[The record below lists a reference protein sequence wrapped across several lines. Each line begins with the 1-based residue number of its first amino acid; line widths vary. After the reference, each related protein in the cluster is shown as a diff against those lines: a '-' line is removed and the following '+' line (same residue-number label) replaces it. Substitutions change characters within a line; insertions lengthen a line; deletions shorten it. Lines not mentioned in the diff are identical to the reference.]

1 MADPKL
7 ELRLTA
13 DGSGLTGTLRTASG
27 ELREFAASAGK
38 AGTQGVVSGAA
49 IEKSWSSAGAAIGGT
64 VAATQLYADES
75 SLVIVRNGGIGK
87 SARALAEAQGL
98 VTFASIEQRQ
108 AMMAEGVAS
117 RAKVAI
123 EMQAIAA
130 AEETAAATGVVTA
143 VTRVG
148 TAALR
153 ENTVA
158 QEANAVS
165 SRTSYEL
172 GVLLSEGASGNFS
185 RAKRS
190 VAALGNSSGLLA
202 AAFTGVGAAV
212 LSVVAVIGGALTMF
226 VKGTA
231 EIDDFNK
238 ALIATD
244 GFAGLTGAELVA
256 LTTKLGTANGHFGD
270 TQKALTELV
279 NAGKLSG
286 DALVQ
291 AAQGAIDFATLTG
304 KAIDDGVAAF
314 DRLAQDPVKNVVA
327 MNDQLHFLTVAVYE
341 HIVALEKQGDTEG
354 AVALATKTMAD
365 ALANRVAE
373 YKKNQ
378 DVISGG
384 WDEIKRSI
392 GGAIDAAKTFVAN
405 GAHPIDALA
414 NYASAF
420 TSSLFNGTSIDAELA
435 AQQKLKLGAD
445 GLTAASK
452 AQAAADTAATI
463 AAEQRSDHL
472 IASYDKQ
479 AEKLAK
485 IKQEAQDL
493 FTIFQHGGTL
503 PAGVNFNGP
512 FSDQPQGPGWDAIV
526 AGINGKPIVDADKA
540 ANALAKALNGLAK
553 AEKALDDQLDH
564 LRGTVSAA
572 AEAQAEF
579 DKGTRQLETNAIALA
594 IAGGDVDEI
603 IKKWREGEALLNAAL
618 VKSNAEI
625 AKRNQLTNGNKDLIA
640 QLTQQR
646 ERIAGLTAAQINYNA
661 RVREAHTLAEQAAN
675 DGVAADAIAAGL
687 ADRLTQLAEI
697 RDNEPVVS
705 LVEQFGSKSEYDQL
719 VENLGRVEEAMI
731 KAMNPE
737 QLAAYFAA
745 LKLAGVNI
753 KKTMEEINMSLLGQG
768 ISSLQKFAKEGTVAY
783 TALGIAQDILAY
795 KAAITAI
802 ATQGGGDP
810 YTAFARI
817 AAMIAL
823 MASIGIRVGGG
834 GGGAPS
840 AQSAEVRQQTQGTG
854 SVLGDSTAKSESILK
869 ATEITANAT
878 QQLVGLNRGM
888 LIALQALQSAL
899 GAAGGSLARGA
910 GDAAFPGLQSADH
923 GILDTL
929 DPGPIGNSARTL
941 VFGGSQ
947 SVIDQGIVIAGG
959 TLGDMLN
966 KIVVGAYQT
975 IHTSGGWFSDGSNST
990 QLGGVSDEFSKQF
1003 GLVIKSIA
1011 DTVRAGA
1018 LALGLLPADVE
1029 AAIASFKVEEIK
1041 ISLQGL
1047 SAADQQAA
1055 LEAVFSKLF
1064 DGLAGAVVPFI
1075 GQFQQVGEG
1084 LGETLIRVATE
1095 VQVTQEAFKQL
1106 GITVDEVDPEKFAQ
1120 ISDALVTAAGGLDA
1134 FISGLQSFV
1143 EHFAPEG
1150 HQFEVDSAALTSAF
1164 AQVGLA
1170 VPATRDG
1177 MWELMQSLDATTE
1190 AGRAQIAT
1198 LLRLAG
1204 VSDEYYTELDKQAK
1218 PLRDLFISI
1227 GLLTGGLSNLGNA
1240 IVAIKTQEKQGIDAA
1255 NALAIAQGREGASTF
1270 QIAQIHDWA
1279 SKQIAAAI
1287 RRIAQETQDLKAQL
1301 YGGIG
1306 GTLGEI
1312 NAQIAAIEGQ
1322 SAGATNA
1329 IGGVA
1334 QASNDLFQQWR
1345 DGIKSLSDYLN
1356 QSLFGDLSPLNPE
1369 QQLAAAQSQLD
1380 TAIAAA
1386 SGGDATALAS
1396 LPQLMDQFA
1405 QLLHDS
1411 TASGGDYNGTITN
1424 YQAQLRA
1431 LLGMQGPADLGGQGT
1446 GGGGGAVTVVA
1457 SPELQA
1463 LYEARDAAL
1472 AQQETEHRA
1481 ILAQQLAQNLH
1492 DLAVLTRTPILDMI
1506 DLQGVA
1512 LDKLATDMGVDLTNL
1527 TGASVLALGNMATTL
1542 GLSLGDLT
1550 TALGLNL
1557 TDLGAGVT
1565 ELTTRLGID
1574 LSNLTVSSTETLAE
1588 LATSLGADVTDL
1600 AQSVGV
1606 DLGSLADAQSLLNQA
1621 LGDTIDQLPDGTRD
1635 QLQPLFDAIASAT
1648 TEADA
1653 NAAIQALE
1661 DQVNLLGGDT
1671 ATALAPY
1678 LADVFPPDALDQ
1690 LDYLG
1695 DLQDIGHDQ
1704 LDVLKDI
1711 ARGLDVPGYAVGTG
1725 YVPQTGLA
1733 LIHQGEA
1740 VIPAPMATWMRSNG
1754 LPMARGA
1761 SNDGNASV
1769 VAELRQ
1775 LRVEVAQL
1783 RTENNAVVRDSTDA
1797 LRTEGDKARR
1807 QREEIARQQTDLVR
1821 SRNYG

>member
-27 ELREFAASAGK
+27 ELREFAASAEK
-38 AGTQGVVSGAA
+38 AGTQGGVSGAA
-49 IEKSWSSAGAAIGGT
+49 VEKSWLSAGAVIGGVVAAATGAFALMVKNQIDAAASIDTTAQRIGASAEQLSALGAAARLNDSDFKSVVSGLDSLAQAAGRAAAGAGVGSKQFGAAFAAISVSVMDANGHLKPT
-64 VAATQLYADES
+64 VQIMDDVAKGLAKLPDGVLRTRLATQLLGSAGKDLNATLKTLAAD
-75 SLVIVRNGGIGK
+75 GM
-87 SARALAEAQGL
+87 QGL
-98 VTFASIEQRQ
+98 IDKAGQTGQLIST
-108 AMMAEGVAS
+108 
-117 RAKVAI
+117 
-123 EMQAIAA
+123 
-130 AEETAAATGVVTA
+130 ETAAAAHRFNQEVKELHERVDAFTLGVAQDMLPTLLA
-143 VTRVG
+143 LTEAMLGSG
-148 TAALR
+148 TAAANTGAQTSTLR
-153 ENTVA
+153 GFMEGLGLAVLVTKETFSVLFTMLFGGVDMLIGVGQIVQGLIENITFA
-158 QEANAVS
+158 AA
-165 SRTSYEL
+165 
-172 GVLLSEGASGNFS
+172 A
-185 RAKRS
+185 
-190 VAALGNSSGLLA
+190 VAALVAGNLSLASDLSSRASAALAQGWEAGTQRVVSAWHNIESAGAEADARIKIYQDRIAAGNAAIAASA
-202 AAFTGVGAAV
+202 AAAA
-212 LSVVAVIGGALTMF
+212 AQIETMARNAAA
-226 VKGTA
+226 VKGTQF
-231 EIDDFNK
+231 E
-238 ALIATD
+238 
-244 GFAGLTGAELVA
+244 
-256 LTTKLGTANGHFGD
+256 
-270 TQKALTELV
+270 
-279 NAGKLSG
+279 
-286 DALVQ
+286 
-291 AAQGAIDFATLTG
+291 
-304 KAIDDGVAAF
+304 
-314 DRLAQDPVKNVVA
+314 NVVA
-327 MNDQLHFLTVAVYE
+327 GGTSMTTTA
-341 HIVALEKQGDTEG
+341 G
-354 AVALATKTMAD
+354 AVAIAQAREEEA
-365 ALANRVAE
+365 ALAR
-373 YKKNQ
+373 
-378 DVISGG
+378 
-384 WDEIKRSI
+384 
-392 GGAIDAAKTFVAN
+392 
-405 GAHPIDALA
+405 
-414 NYASAF
+414 
-420 TSSLFNGTSIDAELA
+420 
-435 AQQKLKLGAD
+435 
-445 GLTAASK
+445 
-452 AQAAADTAATI
+452 QAAALATTAKSHDTATI
-463 AAEQRSDHL
+463 AAERM
-472 IASYDKQ
+472 
-479 AEKLAK
+479 
-485 IKQEAQDL
+485 
-493 FTIFQHGGTL
+493 
-503 PAGVNFNGP
+503 
-512 FSDQPQGPGWDAIV
+512 
-526 AGINGKPIVDADKA
+526 
-540 ANALAKALNGLAK
+540 AK
-553 AEKALDDQLDH
+553 AEKTLDDQLDS

-603 IKKWREGEALLNAAL
+603 IKKWQEGEALLNAAL